1 MSMERIMVTGGA
13 GFIGSNLV
21 RRLQETCPDA
31 AIMVVDDFRVGTFE
45 NLAFGHDEPGGCFR
59 GEVIARPLSELDLD
73 GLFEEFQPDV
83 VFHEAAITDTTVTD
97 QAQMIRDN
105 VEPFEILLEL
115 ACERAVTLVWASS
128 AATYGMDANGATAAR
143 RPFKLEDAGRPAN
156 VYGFSKWAM
165 ENLHH
170 KAMAHSPEAKIV
182 GLRYFNVFGPGEQ
195 HKGKMASMVYQL
207 AQQMLAGKDPRIF
220 HDGEQA
226 RDQVYVR
233 DVVDATIAAAGD
245 GAQSG
250 IYNVGSG
257 KTTSFNQI
265 IAALNKALGTDRCT
279 DYFDNPYTFYQD
291 YTCADLTETANG
303 LGWSPAYE
311 PEAAIVDYARRLQA
325 DAR

>member
-21 RRLQETCPDA
+21 RRLHETCPDA

-45 NLAFGHDEPGGCFR
+45 NLAFGHNEPGGCFR
-59 GEVIARPLSELDLD
+59 GEVIARPLNELDLD
-73 GLFEEFQPDV
+73 GLFEEFQPEV

-143 RPFKLEDAGRPAN
+143 RPFRLEDAGRPAN
-156 VYGFSKWAM
+156 VYGFSKWVM

-170 KAMAHSPEAKIV
+170 KAMADSPEAKIV

-207 AQQMLAGKDPRIF
+207 AQQMLAGKEPRIF

-226 RDQVYVR
+226 RDQVCVG
-233 DVVDATIAAAGD
+233 DVVDATIAAAA
-245 GAQSG
+245 GAARSG

-257 KTTSFNQI
+257 KATSFNQI
-265 IAALNKALGTDRCT
+265 IAALNKALATDRRT

-291 YTCADLTETANG
+291 YTCADLIETANG
-303 LGWSPAYE
+303 LGWRPTHE
-311 PEAAIVDYARRLQA
+311 PEAAIIDYARLLQA
-325 DAR
+325 GA